1 MLSSLEVDGHVAG
14 PTWRC
19 ALPTRKRMSGPRVY
33 KVCQDLCA
41 LLTFPVTPGALLT
54 TETGMI

>member
-19 ALPTRKRMSGPRVY
+19 ALPTRERMSGPRVLQG
-33 KVCQDLCA
+33 VSGLMR
-41 LLTFPVTPGALLT
+41 TVPVTPARQRLA
-54 TETGMI
+54 

>member
-1 MLSSLEVDGHVAG
+1 MFLDGGVPYRQESA
-14 PTWRC
+14 RQD
-19 ALPTRKRMSGPRVY
+19 RVCY